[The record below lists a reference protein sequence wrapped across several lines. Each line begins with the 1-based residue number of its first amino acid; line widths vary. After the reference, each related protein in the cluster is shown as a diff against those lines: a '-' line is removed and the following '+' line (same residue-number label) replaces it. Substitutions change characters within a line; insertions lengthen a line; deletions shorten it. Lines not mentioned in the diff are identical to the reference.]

1 MLKVHAL
8 VPPQQHGSSSTARDA
23 GAQRRPCTALQ
34 GGWDD
39 LRLKE
44 FHNRKTKQAQ
54 EDPPPFTHSAI
65 PPLPAVAAAEGNDAL
80 QQMHAS

>member
-1 MLKVHAL
+1 MAGEVCA
-8 VPPQQHGSSSTARDA
+8 SSQRLQTAA
-23 GAQRRPCTALQ
+23 VKILG
-34 GGWDD
+34 
-39 LRLKE
+39 K
-44 FHNRKTKQAQ
+44 KTKQAQ